1 MLHGGPHAV
10 AAVRHLRRGEG
21 DLERAEA
28 AQNHGLVQAAQMAD
42 PERLAAQT
50 PRPPATDT
58 PSVSRAWRRIGSASI
73 PSPLRIVVTVTE
85 RCSGTSALK
94 GRAPARLCGRTTMRP
109 VRTVTEGRMA
119 GTRTA
124 PSALSQAISRDRTI
138 PGMSIEA
145 PPLERKLVAILAAD
159 VEGYSRLMHVDE
171 EATLAMLSSHRLIVD
186 GLIAATGGHIT
197 STAGDSVLA
206 EFASVVEAVICAVEI
221 QRSLALA
228 NEPVPPDRRMQFRI
242 GLNVGDVMVKDGG
255 IFGDGVNVAARV
267 EALAPPGGICV
278 TRGVRDHVR
287 DRLPYGFED
296 IGDHAVKNI
305 ARPIHAFRIVFDGE
319 YPRGRDR
326 PIGLVSMPA
335 EASSQPAEPVE
346 VELTF
351 WKSAEAGGTAEEY
364 QAYLDHFPDGTF
376 ASLAQAR
383 LEVLS
388 GPPAPVQAD
397 PAVELAFWDSVK
409 DGTDPA
415 LFSAYLD
422 KYPDGE
428 FRAIAEIKL
437 AALG

>member
-1 MLHGGPHAV
+1 
-10 AAVRHLRRGEG
+10 
-21 DLERAEA
+21 
-28 AQNHGLVQAAQMAD
+28 
-42 PERLAAQT
+42 
-50 PRPPATDT
+50 
-58 PSVSRAWRRIGSASI
+58 
-73 PSPLRIVVTVTE
+73 
-85 RCSGTSALK
+85 
-94 GRAPARLCGRTTMRP
+94 
-109 VRTVTEGRMA
+109 
-119 GTRTA
+119 
-124 PSALSQAISRDRTI
+124 
-138 PGMSIEA
+138 MSIEA

-171 EATLAMLSSHRLIVD
+171 EATLATLSSHRLIVD
-186 GLIAATGGHIT
+186 GLIAAAGGHIT

-221 QRSLALA
+221 QRSLGAA
-228 NEPVPPDRRMQFRI
+228 NEPLPPERRMQFRI

-305 ARPIHAFRIVFDGE
+305 ARPIHAFRIIFDGDQ
-319 YPRGRDR
+319 PRGRDR
-326 PIGLVSMPA
+326 PIGLAPLPAQAPALPA
-335 EASSQPAEPVE
+335 EPPPTMAEPVE

-364 QAYLDHFPDGTF
+364 RAYLDHFPDGTF

-383 LEVLS
+383 LDGLS
-388 GPPAPVQAD
+388 SPPPPVQAD

-409 DGTDPA
+409 DGEDPA

-428 FRAIAEIKL
+428 FRAIAEIKM
-437 AALG
+437 ASLG